1 MAKATVSTDRRRLRR
16 SSTVAGVGDGVVA
29 VALPLLAASLTRDPL
44 AVAAV
49 FAAQHLPWAL
59 VAVGWPHVRADRRT
73 LLGMVDT
80 GRAVVLGLVGFLT
93 LIGQETL
100 LGIQLAAFVVG
111 LGEALT
117 DGAESETGDVTGL
130 STRGMLGLGVV
141 GLPLGG
147 MLYEVYPA
155 TPFLFEVLAF
165 AVAALLALLVGGPVG
180 RFPAPPVGDD
190 DLPPPPPPP
199 VSMPGTGAPTL
210 SVALATASAAA
221 VLGILVL
228 FALQDLELGAPA
240 FGFLLTGL
248 ALAAALGAWVAPEVG
263 RILGVRAGL
272 VLALLLAGAGDAAAS
287 QIADPEQPI
296 LAALALGV
304 AAGAGMIAA
313 VLGRAQLQLHAGRPV
328 TGGALARFH
337 LSVWSALPLGA
348 LGGGWLARHVPL
360 SDVLLWVGLG
370 WFAAAVAALAARP
383 YREPA
388 KSV

>member
-1 MAKATVSTDRRRLRR
+1 MARASVSTDGRRLRR
-16 SSTVAGVGDGVVA
+16 SATVAGIGDGVVA

-59 VAVGWPHVRADRRT
+59 VGVGWRHVRGDRRT
-73 LLGMVDT
+73 IIGMVDT

-100 LGIQLAAFVVG
+100 LGIQLAAFFVG

-117 DGAESETGDVTGL
+117 DGAESETTDVAGL
-130 STRGMLGLGVV
+130 STRGMLGIALV

-147 MLYEVYPA
+147 VLYEVYPA

-165 AVAALLALLVGGPVG
+165 AVAALLALLVAGPVG
-180 RFPAPPVGDD
+180 RFPDASDAEEPPAAPT
-190 DLPPPPPPP
+190 P
-199 VSMPGTGAPTL
+199 VSLPGTGGPTV
-210 SVALATASAAA
+210 SAALAAGSAAA
-221 VLGILVL
+221 VLGVLVL
-228 FALQDLELGAPA
+228 FALQDLGLGAPA

-248 ALAAALGAWVAPEVG
+248 AIAAACGAWIAPEVG
-263 RILGVRAGL
+263 RILGVRAGV
-272 VLALLLAGAGDAAAS
+272 VLALGLAAAGDVAAS
-287 QIADPEQPI
+287 RLADPEQPL

-304 AAGAGMIAA
+304 TAGAGMIAA

-328 TGGALARFH
+328 TGSALRRFH

-348 LGGGWLARHVPL
+348 LAGGWLAREIPL
-360 SDVLLWVGLG
+360 ADVLLWVGAG
-370 WFAAAVAALAARP
+370 WFAAAVAALVARP
-383 YREPA
+383 HRESA